1 MAFTSD
7 DYDTAMNFAL
17 LGVDHDAL
25 TLASAIVGSPS
36 QRLVTILGTDNELQ
50 QAASL
55 DENIRREADWE
66 LVLDA
71 SDVDAVIVTRQADHE
86 QQIQRLR
93 ILAQADIPLLVT
105 YPTSDVLV
113 SYELEMILQDTQ
125 GIILPYVPGLRHPGI
140 VQMLACANEE
150 LGEIEQIFIQRTL
163 TDRSRAIVL
172 DQFARDLTLLRD
184 LLGTVTRIGA
194 MAREPDS
201 NILDNLALQMSLS
214 DGRVAHWTTRSSSP
228 GAETAVSIHGSEGEI
243 KLVMDGSPAS
253 WTLLDLREPGK
264 PAVTFEDW
272 NDPQS
277 TIDAM
282 VDAVKRVEVHPNW
295 SDVCHDLAVVDAATD
310 SLRRGKTI
318 AIHDAPIS
326 EHTTF
331 KGIMAAGGCGM
342 LMVSLIV
349 LMIVAMIEGLR
360 LPFRTTAFWQ
370 LWPVYLLGLLA
381 VFLVLQVLKFVFP
394 RE

>member
-1 MAFTSD
+1 
-7 DYDTAMNFAL
+7 MNFAL

-25 TLASAIVGSPS
+25 TLASAIVESPS
-36 QRLVTILGTDNELQ
+36 QRLVTILGADNELR

-93 ILAQADIPLLVT
+93 MLAQADIPLLVT

-228 GAETAVSIHGSEGEI
+228 GAETTVSIHGSEGEI

-349 LMIVAMIEGLR
+349 LIVVAMIEGLR

-381 VFLVLQVLKFVFP
+381 VFLILQVLKCVFP